1 MFDLNKITRPNI
13 KNLKPYSSARDEFKG
28 KARIFLDANENAF
41 GSFAGSDFNRYPDP
55 LQTDLKLKIA
65 EIKNIKP
72 ERIFLGNGSDEIIDL
87 LFRAF
92 CNPGKDKAILMPPT
106 YGMYKV
112 SADINDVKTLEVPLD
127 KNFDI
132 NTEKVLTTIDEQTKL
147 IFVCS
152 PNNPS
157 GNRMSQ
163 DRIIRLLKNFQGIV
177 IVDEAYI
184 DYADEESSIRL
195 LDKYPNLLVMQTFS
209 KARGMAA
216 LRVGIAFTSKKI
228 IDILNKI
235 KPPYNINGYSQKK
248 ILEAL
253 SKHKEFNGLVEI
265 VKKQRKILNKELEK
279 LSFVEKIY
287 PSQAN
292 FLLVKFKDAQKT
304 YNYLAQ
310 NGIIVRDRSSM
321 HNCEN
326 SLRITIGTPSE
337 NKELINI
344 LRKLDNLPETETDF
358 EQNTL
363 LEPVLSNRS
372 AKIHRKTSETDIT
385 IILDIENPKISA
397 FDTGIGFFDHML
409 EQVAKHGNIGLNI
422 KVKGDLQVDE
432 HHTIEDVALTLGK
445 AFKQALSDKVGV
457 ERYGFALP
465 MDDASAQVL
474 IDFGGRPYFVWQ
486 ADFKREM
493 IGQMPTEMFK
503 HFFKSFS
510 DAAACNL
517 HIKAEGENEH
527 HKIEGIFKAFARAI
541 RMAIRKDPFNNYL
554 PSTKGKL

>member
-1 MFDLNKITRPNI
+1 MFDINKITRPNI
-13 KNLKPYSSARDEFKG
+13 RKLKPYSSARDEFKG

-41 GSFAGSDFNRYPDP
+41 GSFAGEDFNRYPDP
-55 LQTDLKLKIA
+55 LQTDLKKKIG
-65 EIKNIKP
+65 EIRRVSPK
-72 ERIFLGNGSDEIIDL
+72 RIFLGNGSDEIIDL

-92 CNPGKDKAILMPPT
+92 CEPGKDNAVLMPPT
-106 YGMYKV
+106 YGMYQV
-112 SADINDVKTLEVPLD
+112 AADINNVPAIEVPLD
-127 KNFDI
+127 KDFDI
-132 NTEKVLTTIDEQTKL
+132 DTEKVLSAINENTRL

-157 GNRMSQ
+157 GNRMSK
-163 DRIIRLLKNFQGIV
+163 DRIIRLLNNFEGIV

-184 DYADEESSIRL
+184 DYADEESSIAL
-195 LDKYPNLLVMQTFS
+195 LNKHPNLLVMQTFS

-216 LRVGIAFTSKKI
+216 LRVGIAFTSEEI
-228 IDILNKI
+228 ISVLNKI

-253 SKHKEFNGLVEI
+253 SKQKEFDRLVKI
-265 VKKQRKILNKELEK
+265 VKNQRKLLADELQK
-279 LSFVEKIY
+279 LSFVQKVY

-292 FLLVKFKDAQKT
+292 FLLVKFNDARKI
-304 YNYLAQ
+304 YDYLAK
-310 NGIIVRDRSSM
+310 NGIVVRNRSSM
-321 HNCEN
+321 YGCEN
-326 SLRITIGTPSE
+326 SLRITIGTPDE
-337 NKELINI
+337 NKELINT
-344 LRKLDNLPETETDF
+344 LRKLDNKPDTDVDFSANMPEME
-358 EQNTL
+358 
-363 LEPVLSNRS
+363 LSARS
-372 AKIHRKTSETDIT
+372 AKIHRKTSETDILVV
-385 IILDIENPKISA
+385 LDIDNQKISGI
-397 FDTGIGFFDHML
+397 DTGIGFFDHML
-409 EQVAKHGNIGLNI
+409 EQILRHGNIGLSI

-432 HHTIEDVALTLGK
+432 HHTIEDVALVLGE
-445 AFKQALSDKVGV
+445 AFKKALADKVGM

-465 MDDASAQVL
+465 MDDAAAQVL

-486 ADFKREM
+486 AEFKREM

-527 HKIEGIFKAFARAI
+527 HKIEGIFKAFARAV
-541 RMAIRKDPFNNYL
+541 RMAIRKDPFSNYL

>member
-1 MFDLNKITRPNI
+1 MFDINKITRPNI
-13 KNLKPYSSARDEFKG
+13 RKLKPYSSARDEFKG

-41 GSFAGSDFNRYPDP
+41 GSFAGEDFNRYPDP
-55 LQTDLKLKIA
+55 LQTDLKKKIG
-65 EIKNIKP
+65 EIRRVSPK
-72 ERIFLGNGSDEIIDL
+72 RIFLGNGSDEIIDL

-92 CNPGKDKAILMPPT
+92 CEPGKDNAVLMPPT
-106 YGMYKV
+106 YGMYQV
-112 SADINDVKTLEVPLD
+112 AADINNVPAIEVPLD
-127 KNFDI
+127 KDFDI
-132 NTEKVLTTIDEQTKL
+132 DTKKVLSAINENTRL

-157 GNRMSQ
+157 GNRMSK
-163 DRIIRLLKNFQGIV
+163 DRIIRLLNNFEGIV

-184 DYADEESSIRL
+184 DYADEESSIAL
-195 LDKYPNLLVMQTFS
+195 LNKHPNLLVMQTFS

-216 LRVGIAFTSKKI
+216 LRVGIAFTSEEI
-228 IDILNKI
+228 ISVLNKI

-253 SKHKEFNGLVEI
+253 SKQKEFDRLVKI
-265 VKKQRKILNKELEK
+265 VKNQRKLLADELQK
-279 LSFVEKIY
+279 LSFVQKVY

-292 FLLVKFKDAQKT
+292 FLLVKFNDARKI
-304 YNYLAQ
+304 YDYLAK
-310 NGIIVRDRSSM
+310 NGIVVRNRSSM
-321 HNCEN
+321 YGCEN
-326 SLRITIGTPSE
+326 SLRITIGTPDE
-337 NKELINI
+337 NKELINT
-344 LRKLDNLPETETDF
+344 LRKLDNKPDTDVDFSANMPEME
-358 EQNTL
+358 
-363 LEPVLSNRS
+363 LSVRS
-372 AKIHRKTSETDIT
+372 AKIHRKTSETDILVV
-385 IILDIENPKISA
+385 LDIDNQKISDI
-397 FDTGIGFFDHML
+397 DTGIGFFDHML
-409 EQVAKHGNIGLNI
+409 EQISRHGNIGLSI

-432 HHTIEDVALTLGK
+432 HHTIEDVALVLGE
-445 AFKQALSDKVGV
+445 AFKKTLADKVGM

-465 MDDASAQVL
+465 MDDAAAQVL

-486 ADFKREM
+486 AEFKREM

-527 HKIEGIFKAFARAI
+527 HKIEGIFKAFARAV
-541 RMAIRKDPFNNYL
+541 RMAIRKDPFSNYL